1 MHWVDPRRYFPDF
14 CRPNLY
20 GMRCQP
26 IAADFFRRARYR
38 RHNRSA
44 VTMRQWTRRKQK
56 PSLFAWIPL
65 FSTRISA
72 SSPIRMSLASSG
84 TSANRRPDIVPQGF
98 NHSAEAFQS
107 KPLQSAL
114 FRRTVTDLYPTG
126 NLPVLPYRSDF
137 SLEGRRSIRASGG
150 SPRGAADAPVLAR
163 GGVETGR
170 PDCAAGC
177 PLLAWPNEMPRQAL
191 HVKSGGGFDARSGR
205 CAARRTP
212 RRGLRIRSGECGG
225 TGSRRF
231 RCARSIRPWA
241 LFQTFAEYPTR
252 ACPIASATLRRCD

>member
-163 GGVETGR
+163 GGSR
-170 PDCAAGC
+170 PAARTA
-177 PLLAWPNEMPRQAL
+177 P
-191 HVKSGGGFDARSGR
+191 SDARSWPGR
-205 CAARRTP
+205 MKCHARRCMSSQVVGSTP
-212 RRGLRIRSGECGG
+212 GLGAAPPGVHRVVVFEFDRGNAAGLDHAGSDAPVRSGRGPFFRPLPSTRPERARWHQ
-225 TGSRRF
+225 RR
-231 RCARSIRPWA
+231 
-241 LFQTFAEYPTR
+241 
-252 ACPIASATLRRCD
+252 

>member
-1 MHWVDPRRYFPDF
+1 MHWVDPRRHFPDS

-44 VTMRQWTRRKQK
+44 LTMRQWTRRKQK

-65 FSTRISA
+65 FSTRFSA

-84 TSANRRPDIVPQGF
+84 TSANGRPDIVPQGF

-137 SLEGRRSIRASGG
+137 SLEGRRSIRASGVPLVARLMRRCWRG
-150 SPRGAADAPVLAR
+150 GEGRDRPPGLCRRMPASGLVDSTATPGAACQVRWWVRRPVWALR
-163 GGVETGR
+163 
-170 PDCAAGC
+170 
-177 PLLAWPNEMPRQAL
+177 RQAYTA
-191 HVKSGGGFDARSGR
+191 SWSSNSIGGMRRDWITPVPMRPFDQAVGPFSDLCRVPDPSVSD
-205 CAARRTP
+205 C
-212 RRGLRIRSGECGG
+212 ISD
-225 TGSRRF
+225 
-231 RCARSIRPWA
+231 
-241 LFQTFAEYPTR
+241 AETV
-252 ACPIASATLRRCD
+252 